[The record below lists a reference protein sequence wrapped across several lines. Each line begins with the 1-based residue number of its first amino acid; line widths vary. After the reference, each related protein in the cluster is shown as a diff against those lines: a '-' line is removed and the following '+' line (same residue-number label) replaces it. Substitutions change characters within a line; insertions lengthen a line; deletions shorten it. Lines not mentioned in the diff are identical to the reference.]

1 MSCPLSDPRQWT
13 MDSVK
18 RTIKNSG
25 HILQFAECLQNVMR
39 ITHSASCKMNNSP
52 FILRP
57 CRRINYILGQIYVES
72 YILIVSKSM
81 QMVIIYQMQNSSRM
95 YNSRQILIIFCPSA
109 ELNIILL
116 CADFNGFAIHSTT
129 ILQSGE

>member
-1 MSCPLSDPRQWT
+1 MCVLGYGKEILTTGIRLYEERCGT
-13 MDSVK
+13 V
-18 RTIKNSG
+18 TICDG
-25 HILQFAECLQNVMR
+25 LQIAAAALELQLQLNFESL
-39 ITHSASCKMNNSP
+39 TGTSHSASCKMNNSP

-81 QMVIIYQMQNSSRM
+81 QMVIIYQMQNSGRM

-109 ELNIILL
+109 ELNK
-116 CADFNGFAIHSTT
+116 N
-129 ILQSGE
+129 

>member
-1 MSCPLSDPRQWT
+1 MWCPLSDPRQWM
-13 MDSVK
+13 MDSAE

-25 HILQFAECLQNVMR
+25 HILPTFCSLQNVSR
-39 ITHSASCKMNNSP
+39 NSHSASYKMNNSP

-81 QMVIIYQMQNSSRM
+81 QMVIIYQTQNSGRM

-109 ELNIILL
+109 ELNK
-116 CADFNGFAIHSTT
+116 N
-129 ILQSGE
+129 